1 MSETL
6 LMLFNLSMIGLG
18 CGIGTRNFELIG
30 FASGSLLAEL
40 LWVFF
45 IC

>member
-1 MSETL
+1 MTENL

-18 CGIGTRNFELIG
+18 CGIATRNFELIG
-30 FASGSLLAEL
+30 FASGSFLAVLLC
-40 LWVFF
+40 VFF